1 MDVRFWLD
9 GWLNGWMFIVGWMN
23 ARTNWKEDEKPIL
36 VPVGGLF
43 RNVGSLRDDEHTT
56 TTKKAW
62 RTSSVLSFYRRRPR
76 LQEQERVYGK
86 RYCYR
91 CQWYI
96 HDADARALIT
106 RVIRLLLL
114 LASNVFLKQKN
125 VEKMALLHCYQ
136 PTASI
141 HHDQYKIVTRR

>member
-1 MDVRFWLD
+1 MMD
-9 GWLNGWMFIVGWMN
+9 GWMFIVGWMN

-76 LQEQERVYGK
+76 LQEQEQVRKAVLLPLLMVYT
-86 RYCYR
+86 R
-91 CQWYI
+91 C
-96 HDADARALIT
+96 
-106 RVIRLLLL
+106 
-114 LASNVFLKQKN
+114 
-125 VEKMALLHCYQ
+125 
-136 PTASI
+136 
-141 HHDQYKIVTRR
+141 